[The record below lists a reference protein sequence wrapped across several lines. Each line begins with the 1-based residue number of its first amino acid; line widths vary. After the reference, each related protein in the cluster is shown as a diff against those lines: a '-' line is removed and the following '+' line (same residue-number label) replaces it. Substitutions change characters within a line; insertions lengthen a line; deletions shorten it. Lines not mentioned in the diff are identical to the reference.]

1 MTDPMPP
8 QDNPA
13 APDPAVVLDL
23 LEAFRRSKAMF
34 AAVSLG
40 VFDALAASPKS
51 RDQIASELGADADA
65 LQRLLDACVG
75 LQLLSRDD
83 DQYQNTPAATAYLTK
98 TSPQRLTGYINYSNS
113 VMWRLWA
120 NLEDAVREGTHR
132 WKQTYGWEG
141 PIFSHFFKTEEA
153 KREFLM
159 GMHGFGLIS
168 SPHVVTAFDLSRFT
182 RLVDLGGATGHLASA
197 ACQRWSNLRAV
208 VFDLPDAVPLAQ
220 EIVGASPVAE
230 RIEVAAGDFFSDPL
244 PEADLYAL
252 GRILHDWTEEKI
264 LKLLGRIYE
273 SLPPNGAVLIAEKL
287 LDDDRT
293 GPRWAQMQDL
303 NMLSCT
309 EGKERTLAEYEGLLK
324 QVGFREVVGCRTPSP
339 LDAVLAT
346 KS

>member
-1 MTDPMPP
+1 
-8 QDNPA
+8 
-13 APDPAVVLDL
+13 
-23 LEAFRRSKAMF
+23 
-34 AAVSLG
+34 
-40 VFDALAASPKS
+40 
-51 RDQIASELGADADA
+51 
-65 LQRLLDACVG
+65 
-75 LQLLSRDD
+75 
-83 DQYQNTPAATAYLTK
+83 ATAYLSK

-168 SPHVVTAFDLSRFT
+168 SPHVVTAFDLSRFS
-182 RLVDLGGATGHLASA
+182 RLTDLGGATGHLAIA
-197 ACQRWSNLRAV
+197 ACQRWPNLRGL

-220 EIVGASPVAE
+220 EIVGASPVSE

-287 LDDDRT
+287 LDDDKT

-303 NMLSCT
+303 NMLTCT
-309 EGKERTLAEYEGLLK
+309 EGRERTLGEYEALLK
-324 QVGFREVVGCRTPSP
+324 QVGFGEVVGCRTPSP

-346 KS
+346 KTTT